1 MFLGVYPRKSKTY
14 VHTRL
19 IHLEMNAHTNQNVE
33 ITQMYINSWKD
44 KQNVVYFI
52 QWNIIQP

>member
-1 MFLGVYPRKSKTY
+1 
-14 VHTRL
+14 
-19 IHLEMNAHTNQNVE
+19 MNAHTNQNVE

-52 QWNIIQP
+52 QRNIIQP